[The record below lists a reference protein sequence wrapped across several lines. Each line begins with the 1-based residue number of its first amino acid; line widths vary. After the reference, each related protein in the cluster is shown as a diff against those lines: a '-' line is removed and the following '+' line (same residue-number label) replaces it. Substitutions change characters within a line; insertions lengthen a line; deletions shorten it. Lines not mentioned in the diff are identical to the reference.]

1 MKIITFDD
9 IHQKEY
15 YNKLCYEFISKYKN
29 RKLISIVKPIIDEDI
44 EGITDYNAAIVD
56 RSGNVS
62 ILFLFNSDITDG
74 EPNTAE
80 LNIHIN
86 TFNLLASD
94 QPDGVLISTYF
105 EFDESKKI
113 IYLFEYSHNNDIDVD
128 KYIESVR

>member
-74 EPNTAE
+74 EPNTSE